1 MDRVDTRQLEYFVT
15 VAQERSFTQAAAR
28 LNAVQSTV
36 SAGVAALEK
45 DLRYAVLTRSTRRVE
60 LTPQGAELLPIAE
73 RILADERKIRSIG
86 GDQGETLRGRI
97 RIGTLTSLEWL
108 DLPGRLGAFHR
119 QHPDVKLSLAQRPRG
134 SSDIARDLRAGRLDV
149 GLVGFDAAELADLA
163 PIVLQD
169 TPFVAMLP
177 PTHPLATETTIS
189 LAALARDGF
198 VDVPTGF
205 GNRTMVDRYLAAQ
218 GVRRSVLVEV
228 PDLTTVPDYVRAG
241 LGVAVVPRPSGEAR
255 GVVIRGLAEP
265 LRWQLCLVSSPK
277 ARDNEAVR
285 QLLRVLGRRELKA
298 G

>member
-1 MDRVDTRQLEYFVT
+1 MDTRQLEYFVT

-45 DLRYAVLTRSTRRVE
+45 DLRYAVLARSTRRVE

-73 RILADERKIRSIG
+73 RILGEERRIRAIG
-86 GDQGETLRGRI
+86 GDQGAALRGRI

-108 DLPGRLGAFHR
+108 DVPGRLGAFHR
-119 QHPDVKLSLAQRPRG
+119 RHPDVKLSLAQRPRG

-149 GLVGFDAAELADLA
+149 GLVGFDATELEDLA

-169 TPFVAMLP
+169 VPFVAMLP
-177 PTHPLATETTIS
+177 PTHPLATESAVSI
-189 LAALARDGF
+189 AALARDSF

-205 GNRTMVDRYLAAQ
+205 GNRIMVDRFLAGQ

-228 PDLTTVPDYVRAG
+228 PDLATVSDYVRSG

-255 GVVIRGLAEP
+255 GVVIRELAEQ

-277 ARDNEAVR
+277 ARDSGAV
-285 QLLRVLGRRELKA
+285 QELLRVLGERQPTA

>member
-1 MDRVDTRQLEYFVT
+1 METRQLEYFVT

-60 LTPQGAELLPIAE
+60 LTPQGAELLPVAE

-86 GDQGETLRGRI
+86 GEQDATLRGRI

-108 DLPGRLGAFHR
+108 DVPGRLGDFHR
-119 QHPDVKLSLAQRPRG
+119 RHPDVKLSLAQRPRG

-149 GLVGFDAAELADLA
+149 GLVGFDAVDLQDLA
-163 PIVLQD
+163 PVVLQD
-169 TPFVAMLP
+169 IPFVALLP
-177 PTHPLATETTIS
+177 RAHPRAQ
-189 LAALARDGF
+189 AAVVSIRELVREAF
-198 VDVPTGF
+198 VDVPPGF
-205 GNRTMVDRYLAAQ
+205 GNRLLVDRYLAAQ
-218 GVRRSVLVEV
+218 GLRRSVLAEV
-228 PDLTTVPDYVRAG
+228 PDLATVPDYVRAG
-241 LGVAVVPRPSGEAR
+241 LGVAVIPRPADAGR
-255 GVVIRGLAEP
+255 GVVIRELEEA

-277 ARDNEAVR
+277 ARNSDAV
-285 QLLRVLGRRELKA
+285 QELLRVLGDRQRNA